1 VTEMKINTHPVSQ
14 EELMAYLDGEL
25 DAERASATAAHL
37 EHCRECQLLAADL
50 QSVARQLLGWQ
61 VDGPSADLDTRVR
74 AQLNGQQP
82 RKRSFSFTGSR
93 LIWGGACGV
102 VIVVLALAISTRNNG
117 WQRLNRES
125 ASLRDVERLD
135 RPRAEAFDVT
145 GGTAGEPGQPAP
157 LGVPQVSTPQGTGP
171 LVVHKAELTLTTR
184 EFDKTRDELERVLA
198 IHQGYIAD
206 LSATS
211 PPDSGSSL
219 TGTLKVPAAQLN
231 RTMAALKELGRVDRE
246 SRSSEEV
253 TRRYVDMN
261 ARLSNARNTEQRL
274 TQLLRDRTGKLS
286 DVLAVEEQIAHVRGE
301 IEVMQ
306 AEQQVLS
313 HQIEFA
319 TIELTLSEE
328 YKQPLTVD
336 HSSALTRLRNA
347 AIDGF
352 WNVAEGVMGTALFLL
367 TYGPVLLVIAGV
379 LFFPARY
386 FWRIRKPS

>member
-1 VTEMKINTHPVSQ
+1 MKINTHPVSQ

-74 AQLNGQQP
+74 AQLNGPQP

-93 LIWGGACGV
+93 LIWGGACAA
-102 VIVVLALAISTRNNG
+102 IVVLALVTSVISTRNDAM
-117 WQRLNRES
+117 RMDSREVRP
-125 ASLRDVERLD
+125 LPDVESLA
-135 RPRAEAFDVT
+135 RPRAEAFDVI
-145 GGTAGEPGQPAP
+145 GRTAGEPGQPAP
-157 LGVPQVSTPQGTGP
+157 LGAPQVSTPQGTGP

-184 EFDKTRDELERVLA
+184 EFDKTRDELDRVLA

-206 LSATS
+206 LSAIS
-211 PPDSGSSL
+211 PPDSGRSL

-386 FWRIRKPS
+386 FWRIWKPS